1 MIELQLEL
9 YWGLFSIN
17 IQWKQFMKYQFTPF
31 QIYWLIRTS
40 INPLLELDTL
50 GCSNRTS
57 DSEQLQH
64 RDSLLIQRLQKA
76 ATVVHREGHQL
87 PSRAHTLSLGC
98 ASQFCPGRSAA
109 ATWNDC
115 LHQRGHFSSSLC
127 PFRVEKSLLGAP
139 EGCSSHAIGQNWS
152 SSPQTRQSQWQTMR
166 LSHGFETIG
175 SPPLAQPHHHSDG
188 LRVLWQGKR
197 KETLQCVP
205 ATQRASHTEP
215 VLLQIFTGK
224 PWCIALWFPNK
235 RRLQEIQ
242 WFDLPKSHCLVR
254 RQLWRQ
260 AWPAPEPLP
269 GHTILVRP
277 PTRVTRAGSCSCST
291 CDVRLCCQI
300 WLELQTVFWE

>member
-31 QIYWLIRTS
+31 QIYWLICTNIS
-40 INPLLELDTL
+40 LLLELDTL

-76 ATVVHREGHQL
+76 GMAVHREGHQL

-127 PFRVEKSLLGAP
+127 PFRVDSLSWGPQKAAP
-139 EGCSSHAIGQNWS
+139 N
-152 SSPQTRQSQWQTMR
+152 M
-166 LSHGFETIG
+166 
-175 SPPLAQPHHHSDG
+175 PLARTGVQAPKPVKHSDRQWGCHTALKQSG
-188 LRVLWQGKR
+188 LRPGTATPSLRWPQGSLAGKE

-215 VLLQIFTGK
+215 VLSQIFTRK

-235 RRLQEIQ
+235 CRLQEIQ
-242 WFDLPKSHCLVR
+242 WFDLPKSHC
-254 RQLWRQ
+254 W
-260 AWPAPEPLP
+260 
-269 GHTILVRP
+269 
-277 PTRVTRAGSCSCST
+277 
-291 CDVRLCCQI
+291 
-300 WLELQTVFWE
+300 